1 MRENLKPGVD
11 FDQSGSDAIPRPIYA
26 TRVQRES
33 IKVRLQIGEGV
44 TASFARALADPEGI
58 TNGARMKSKRRSKRP
73 GRREHCDAVSSDS
86 INIRD

>member
-33 IKVRLQIGEGV
+33 IKVRLQIGEGA
-44 TASFARALADPEGI
+44 TAGSARPWLIPKHYEQSSNEEQPLAEE
-58 TNGARMKSKRRSKRP
+58 AA
-73 GRREHCDAVSSDS
+73 RREHCDAVSSDS